1 MYEAGSSCRG
11 TSTSTAGPFKDF
23 IGKSNFLEVA
33 VINTLNETYL
43 NLEMGEKSAD
53 LKTRGPFKV
62 EVSGPVLEFPS
73 NTLIY
78 ESIDY
83 YC

>member
-1 MYEAGSSCRG
+1 M
-11 TSTSTAGPFKDF
+11 
-23 IGKSNFLEVA
+23 
-33 VINTLNETYL
+33 INTLNETYL

-53 LKTRGPFKV
+53 LKTRGPFKE